1 MPPRAPASKLP
12 DPTDLHVGGRLRQ
25 RRLLVGMTQE
35 KLADAVGVSFQMVQK
50 YEKGACRVGASRL
63 LQISKALGVP
73 VAYFFDEFK
82 GTTSHKVAEDAQRMD
97 DDVMTQ
103 KETIDLLK
111 AYYALP
117 EEARKGILSMV
128 KGLKSK
134 TN

>member
-1 MPPRAPASKLP
+1 MP

-35 KLADAVGVSFQMVQK
+35 GLAEKVGVSFQMVQK

-63 LQISKALGVP
+63 MMIAQALGVP
-73 VAYFFDEFK
+73 ASYFFEGLK
-82 GTTSHKVAEDAQRMD
+82 GAGKGQKVAEDAPRMD
-97 DDVMTQ
+97 EDIMTQ

-117 EEARKGILSMV
+117 ENARKGILSMV
-128 KGLKSK
+128 KGLKK
-134 TN
+134 GGK